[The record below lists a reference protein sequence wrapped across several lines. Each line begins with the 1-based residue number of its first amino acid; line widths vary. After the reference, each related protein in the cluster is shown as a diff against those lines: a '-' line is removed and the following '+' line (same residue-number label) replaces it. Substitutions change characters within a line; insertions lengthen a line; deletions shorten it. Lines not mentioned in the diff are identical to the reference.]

1 MDNDNLRLMFISAM
15 RYAMGR
21 RTYITSVA
29 EEWFD
34 EYSYLLNKSDITVML
49 DTIKFNKDNDMLGDK
64 VDIDNWNN
72 INLEGN
78 RTFYYYNNIEISDT
92 TFFKKVDN
100 DKIETMC
107 DLGFGI
113 ERLRWCVNN
122 ASYYDNGCIC
132 TNTRCLRWNRIW
144 IY

>member
-34 EYSYLLNKSDITVML
+34 EYSYLLNKSDIAVML
-49 DTIKFNKDNDMLGDK
+49 DMIKFNKDNDMLGDK

-72 INLEGN
+72 IKNKLE
-78 RTFYYYNNIEISDT
+78 
-92 TFFKKVDN
+92 KML
-100 DKIETMC
+100 DK
-107 DLGFGI
+107 
-113 ERLRWCVNN
+113 
-122 ASYYDNGCIC
+122 
-132 TNTRCLRWNRIW
+132 
-144 IY
+144 